1 MLVPVLFCIV
11 GGVIYLTS
19 RSRQLLHLHLFYT
32 QWQQRFPEMLWASCF
47 ISEGSLLITKG
58 RNWSVDPQKGESWQ
72 CTLFKKWRKSSARR
86 EHSPLRWLDSRGKKK
101 GKIREQLCLAACRQ
115 EAPLA
120 SCLLLGC
127 QRKLCHGLGS
137 AVPKCCPALC
147 CASRWGREHGL
158 EELCMGKQP
167 RVSRL
172 LSTSRLPLVLAGG
185 CLSINQPGLAASG
198 FATFMRTS
206 DVIVN
211 AEFHDFFNTVKNED
225 LVEQFRDSLKGWR
238 WSSQRFIPAYKLSFA
253 LSKSLGRLEAIQHLI
268 LDILM
273 TKLEIMVILAAAFWH
288 WGFIWQYVEPIHLLR
303 SGAPFVL

>member
-1 MLVPVLFCIV
+1 
-11 GGVIYLTS
+11 
-19 RSRQLLHLHLFYT
+19 
-32 QWQQRFPEMLWASCF
+32 
-47 ISEGSLLITKG
+47 
-58 RNWSVDPQKGESWQ
+58 
-72 CTLFKKWRKSSARR
+72 
-86 EHSPLRWLDSRGKKK
+86 
-101 GKIREQLCLAACRQ
+101 
-115 EAPLA
+115 
-120 SCLLLGC
+120 
-127 QRKLCHGLGS
+127 
-137 AVPKCCPALC
+137 
-147 CASRWGREHGL
+147 
-158 EELCMGKQP
+158 MGKQP

-211 AEFHDFFNTVKNED
+211 AEFHDFFNAMKNED

-253 LSKSLGRLEAIQHLI
+253 LSKSLGHLEAIQHLI

-288 WGFIWQYVEPIHLLR
+288 
-303 SGAPFVL
+303 